1 MEEKLREFEG
11 KRVDLNCG
19 AGSMFR
25 GVVKLVEE
33 KTVTI
38 IDEDDH
44 NTTISVDKII
54 AVTECM
60 EPLSRPGFIG

>member
-11 KRVDLNCG
+11 KMVDINCG
-19 AGSMFR
+19 TGSMFR

-38 IDEDDH
+38 IDENDL
-44 NTTISVDKII
+44 NTTISVKKIV
-54 AVTECM
+54 AVTECV